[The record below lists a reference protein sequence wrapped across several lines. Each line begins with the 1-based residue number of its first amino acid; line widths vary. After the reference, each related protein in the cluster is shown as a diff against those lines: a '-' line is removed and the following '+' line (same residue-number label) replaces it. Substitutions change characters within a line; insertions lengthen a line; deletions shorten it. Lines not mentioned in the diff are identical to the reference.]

1 MAGIPARCLIYGLEE
16 DTVFENEVLTRCAIG
31 GTGIVLGLIG
41 VLAHLPFLFLVLPV
55 AVVFLG
61 IVADPEETH
70 AVWYGMLHTLG
81 IFDGAALAPSESVK
95 YAEKK
100 HYFWFGEVGM
110 AVILAGSIAV
120 PAGIWFAGQTEISFA
135 FIGGAVLF
143 LPLFVFLPKLIQYAM
158 KTDAKVVID
167 AFGKNEQVKKVF
179 WTLFVAMAGL
189 VLARVVD
196 PVTAQQV
203 VGIITGIGV

>member
-1 MAGIPARCLIYGLEE
+1 M
-16 DTVFENEVLTRCAIG
+16 FENEVLTRCAIG

-41 VLAHLPFLFLVLPV
+41 VLAHLPLLFLILPV

-70 AVWYGMLHTLG
+70 AVWYGMLNTLG
-81 IFDGAALAPSESVK
+81 IFDVSTLTDEENVN
-95 YAEKK
+95 YAQKK

-110 AVILAGSIAV
+110 AAALAAMFAVPLGIFLAGI
-120 PAGIWFAGQTEISFA
+120 TEITLA
-135 FIGGAVLF
+135 FISAAVLF
-143 LPLFVFLPKLIQYAM
+143 LPLFVFIPKLIQCGM
-158 KTDAKVVID
+158 KADTEAAIN

-189 VLARVVD
+189 VLAWVLD
-196 PVTAQQV
+196 PVTAHQV
-203 VGIITGIGV
+203 VGIITGTG